1 MNGGDWMGDLIRL
14 VHAWYEALNAADTER
29 LATLV
34 CEDVEIGG
42 PRGTAQGVDVLID
55 WVGRARIQMEPTDW
69 YQRGDTIV
77 VCQRATWPE
86 EDGTPGIPQ
95 KVGTVFVVQD
105 GRISRIARYSGLSDA
120 FAETGLSEANRI
132 EV

>member
-1 MNGGDWMGDLIRL
+1 MDHTIDLIQRWHDA
-14 VHAWYEALNAADTER
+14 VNAADTDR
-29 LATLV
+29 LGDLV
-34 CEDVEIGG
+34 TDGVEIVG
-42 PRGTAQGVDVLID
+42 PRGSAHGRNALID
-55 WVGRARIQMEPTDW
+55 WVGRARIQMQPTDW
-69 YQRGDTIV
+69 YQRGDTFV

-86 EDGTPGIPQ
+86 GDGTPGIPQ